1 MSDTETQEYEAA
13 FREAIGQTPAGES
26 PQVEQVTEGP
36 EQAAETQGQAAD
48 SPPEVLPTNPTDDI
62 WANVAPE
69 LKAAFEAAET
79 RARQAEHRAKSDEGR
94 VSRFQRE
101 RDELRRQL
109 GAIKGAAEHEDLE
122 AYLAS
127 EEWTK
132 VKTEYGDDLK
142 PIFSALETLAARDK
156 TFQAR
161 FGEMDEARA
170 EAQANANAEWLDREV
185 PDMEE
190 LFGRDE
196 FTHWLE
202 TQPDGVRAMSDRNWD
217 KLVDPAE
224 VKVLADLFRASLPA
238 TAQPESQTQKID
250 PKRAAQLDAARS
262 SKTRQPPIVAD
273 ASEDD
278 YEAAFKAASA
288 KLAKDMAPLRR

>member
-1 MSDTETQEYEAA
+1 MSDSDAQEYEAA
-13 FREAIGQTPAGES
+13 FREAIGQAPAGES
-26 PQVEQVTEGP
+26 PQVEQVTEAT
-36 EQAAETQGQAAD
+36 EQAAGTQGQAAD
-48 SPPEVLPTNPTDDI
+48 LPPEVLPTNQTNDI
-62 WANVAPE
+62 WANAAPE
-69 LKAAFEAAET
+69 LKAAFEAAEN

-109 GAIKGAAEHEDLE
+109 GAVKSAAGHEDLG

-127 EEWTK
+127 EEWTRAK
-132 VKTEYGDDLK
+132 AEFGDDLK

-156 TFQAR
+156 AYQGR
-161 FGEMDEARA
+161 FGEIDEAKA
-170 EAQANANAEWLDREV
+170 EAQAKANEEWLTKEV
-185 PDMEE
+185 PDIKE

-196 FTHWLE
+196 FTPWLKA
-202 TQPDGVRAMSDRNWD
+202 QPTGVREMADRNWD
-217 KLVDPAE
+217 DVVDPAE
-224 VKVLADLFRASLPA
+224 MKVLADLFRASLPA
-238 TAQPESQTQKID
+238 GPQTESQTQQID

-278 YEAAFKAASA
+278 YAAAFRAASA